1 MRASALQMPFLKTC
15 RVFEELQ
22 KRQGNGQAVRGVSQ
36 RKML

>member
-22 KRQGNGQAVRGVSQ
+22 KRQGNGQAVRGVFAAQ
-36 RKML
+36 ML